1 MKVVLICLIAIVIGG
16 CVSTR
21 EFPGPSGERTFLT
34 KCNGGSQDISD
45 CYSEASKQCGG
56 KGYNILNTVDGN
68 NGAVVSGN
76 MIMAVNRREITYTC
90 K

>member
-1 MKVVLICLIAIVIGG
+1 MKLITAIFGILLFSA

-21 EFPGPSGERTFLT
+21 EFSGPNGERAFLT
-34 KCNGGSQDISD
+34 KCNGGANDITD
-45 CYSEASKQCGG
+45 CYEAAAKQCGD
-56 KGYNILNTVDGN
+56 KGYNVLNIIDGN

-76 MIMAVNRREITYTC
+76 MIIATSRRELTYTC